1 MTRFEIFSRAFA
13 HSYDSIAN
21 RLCMLDSCVSFLE
34 IVFPTKLLEHQLRFQ
49 SRACALAFQRLADV
63 CNLCHADVNLL
74 LPFSFQERVVRLIG
88 LEPMTPR
95 LSSACSNQLSYSR
108 VDFQERAVA
117 RVATSRFRGVD
128 LRSLFDL
135 LLHRKEVIQ
144 PQVPLRLPCYDFI
157 PVTSLALGPCLL
169 AVGS

>member
-13 HSYDSIAN
+13 HSHDSIAN

-34 IVFPTKLLEHQLRFQ
+34 IVFPTKLLEHQH
-49 SRACALAFQRLADV
+49 CVDV

-74 LPFSFQERVVRLIG
+74 LPFSLQERVVRLIG

>member
-49 SRACALAFQRLADV
+49 SQACALAFQRLADV

-128 LRSLFDL
+128 LRSLL
-135 LLHRKEVIQ
+135 
-144 PQVPLRLPCYDFI
+144 
-157 PVTSLALGPCLL
+157 TSY
-169 AVGS
+169 SIERR

>member
-34 IVFPTKLLEHQLRFQ
+34 IVFPTKLLEHQH
-49 SRACALAFQRLADV
+49 CVDV

-74 LPFSFQERVVRLIG
+74 LPFSFPERVVRLIG

-117 RVATSRFRGVD
+117 RVATSRIF
-128 LRSLFDL
+128 
-135 LLHRKEVIQ
+135 
-144 PQVPLRLPCYDFI
+144 
-157 PVTSLALGPCLL
+157 A
-169 AVGS
+169 GST

>member
-34 IVFPTKLLEHQLRFQ
+34 IVFPTKLLEHQLFV
-49 SRACALAFQRLADV
+49 DV

>member
-34 IVFPTKLLEHQLRFQ
+34 IVFPTKLLEHQLFV
-49 SRACALAFQRLADV
+49 DV

-117 RVATSRFRGVD
+117 RVATSRFSRG
-128 LRSLFDL
+128 RP
-135 LLHRKEVIQ
+135 EV
-144 PQVPLRLPCYDFI
+144 LP
-157 PVTSLALGPCLL
+157 TSY
-169 AVGS
+169 SIERR

>member
-108 VDFQERAVA
+108 VSEGKGRGACRNLAF
-117 RVATSRFRGVD
+117 SRGRPEVFA
-128 LRSLFDL
+128 DL